1 MISLQALEEEE
12 ESSALKQLQESANSN
27 PDDPSVRFNLGVLL
41 WEKGESKPELRH
53 KAVEHF
59 MLAAKLNPQNADAF
73 RYLGHYYAHVSPEPQ
88 RALKC
93 YQRAVALNPDDSDA
107 GEAICGLLD
116 EGGKDN
122 LMLAVCREASE
133 KSARAFWAFRRLG
146 YLQAHLKKW
155 SEAIQSLQHAIRGF
169 PTSADLWETLGLAYG
184 RMGMFT
190 AALKSYG
197 RAVELDNSKIFAL
210 IESGN
215 ISLMLGS
222 FRKGIEQFQQAL
234 KISPHNASAY
244 YGLAS
249 AFLGLA
255 KECVNMGAFR
265 WGASLLEEATEVAM
279 HGTSLAG
286 NFSCSWKLHGDI
298 QLMYA
303 RCYPWTNEAR
313 PGQAEEISFNSSI
326 STWKRTRFIA
336 SRNASRSYQ
345 RALHLAPWLANA
357 YIDVAIAA
365 NLCLS
370 FKESPKEDLNV
381 WPIAEKMCFGG
392 ISLEGY
398 NDEFWVALG
407 CLSNDAALKQ
417 HALVRGLHLDV
428 SLAVAWAYL
437 GKLYRLEGEKKLAQQ
452 AFDRARSIEPS
463 LALPWAGMSADA
475 DARKFE
481 QNEAYEC
488 CLRATQISPVAEFQ
502 VGLAKL
508 ALHSSYLSSSEVF
521 AAIQQA
527 LLRVPHYPESHNLN
541 GLVCESRSDYQSAV
555 ASYRLA
561 RCALKSFAGESSESN
576 LNNISINLAR
586 SLCMAGNA
594 SDAVEECEYLQQ
606 KGQLDTVGLQIYAVC
621 LWRLGKNDMALS
633 ATRSLAS
640 SILSMEK
647 NLAAASISFICRL
660 LYNISGQ
667 ESAITS
673 ILKMPKQLF
682 SSSKISFIVSAI
694 HVMDPKDQLEAVVS
708 SSRSSLTSHEEIISM
723 HILVTIGKL
732 LKNGNEDSLG
742 IQKGVDHLRK
752 LLHRFPNSSVL
763 RNLLSFLLLSSKEWG
778 DLCLAT
784 RCSILDL
791 SDHQKDDGFKSAY
804 EILGAANVACYAIGR
819 SNHKIPLPIC
829 RNQCHSGSGAIQ
841 QLQKYLH
848 QEPWNFNARYL
859 LTLNYLQKTR
869 EERFPQHDCHVVERL
884 TSVALSNQ
892 IYSSKDVSRQ
902 YQIFQLL
909 LCAAE
914 VNLQQGNNGEC
925 FRLVR
930 SALGSSVHSSHL
942 FFAHL
947 LLCRAYAAEDDI
959 ISLSNEYRDCLELGT
974 NYHIGWI
981 CLKFI
986 ESRYGLQYDSAILP
1000 LKFEDCSKDIKI
1012 SWNMWTALFNLVQ
1025 GLISI
1030 SSGDFDAAEEFFAQ
1044 ACSAADGESCFF
1056 LCHGAICMELA
1067 RLKCESHY
1075 ISRAIRSLKN
1085 AKDASSGP
1093 LPIVSLLLAQAEASL
1108 GSKAKWEINLRDE
1121 WFSWIPENRPA
1132 ELFFQMHLLSRQSS
1146 RGVDYKDSSMRWI
1159 LRAIHMNPSC
1169 SRYWKFLLKV
1179 TCDVTIR
1186 FVCCPDQGLVMLS
1199 LGLEGGCRCICNTIP
1214 VANGIV

>member
-1 MISLQALEEEE
+1 MALEEEE
-12 ESSALKQLQESANSN
+12 DDFSAVKQLHESANSN
-27 PDDPSVRFNLGVLL
+27 PDDPSVHFNLGVLL
-41 WEKGESKPELRH
+41 WEKGERKQELRH

-59 MLAAKLNPQNADAF
+59 MISAKLNPQNAAAF
-73 RYLGHYYAHVSPEPQ
+73 RYLGNYYARVSPEPQ

-107 GEAICGLLD
+107 GEAICDLLD
-116 EGGKDN
+116 EGGKEN
-122 LMLAVCREASE
+122 LMLAVCRDASE

-155 SEAIQSLQHAIRGF
+155 SEAIQSLQQAIRGY

-197 RAVELDNSKIFAL
+197 RAIELDDSKIFAL

-249 AFLGLA
+249 ALLGLA
-255 KECVNMGAFR
+255 KECVNSGAFR
-265 WGASLLEEATEVAM
+265 WGASLLEEASEVAM
-279 HGTSLAG
+279 RGTSLAG

-303 RCYPWTNEAR
+303 RCYPWTEEAS
-313 PGQAEEISFNSSI
+313 PGQADEISISSSI
-326 STWKRTRFIA
+326 STWKRTCFLA

-357 YIDVAIAA
+357 YIDVAIASD
-365 NLCLS
+365 LCLS

-381 WPIAEKMCFGG
+381 WPVAEKMCVGG
-392 ISLEGY
+392 ILLEGY

-407 CLSNDAALKQ
+407 CLSDNTALKQ
-417 HALVRGLHLDV
+417 HALVRGLQLDV

-437 GKLYRLEGEKKLAQQ
+437 GKLYRLEGENKMAQQ

-475 DARKFE
+475 DTRKFE

-488 CLRATQISPVAEFQ
+488 CLRAVQISPLAEFQ

-508 ALHSSYLSSSEVF
+508 ALHSSELSSSEVF

-541 GLVCESRSDYQSAV
+541 GLVCESRSDYHSAA

-561 RCALKSFAGESSESN
+561 RCALKSFADETSESH
-576 LNNISINLAR
+576 LLDVSINLAR
-586 SLCMAGNA
+586 SLCMAGKA
-594 SDAVEECEYLQQ
+594 SDAVEECEDLRQ
-606 KGQLDTVGLQIYAVC
+606 KGQLDAVGLQIYALS

-633 ATRSLAS
+633 VTRSLAS
-640 SILSMEK
+640 NILSMEK
-647 NLAAASISFICRL
+647 NLVAASISFICRL

-682 SSSKISFIVSAI
+682 SSSKISFIISAI
-694 HVMDPKDQLEAVVS
+694 HVLDPKNQLEPIVS
-708 SSRSSLTSHEEIISM
+708 SSRSFLTSHEEIISM
-723 HILVTIGKL
+723 HMLVTLGKL
-732 LKNGNEDSLG
+732 LKDGNEDSLG
-742 IQKGVDHLRK
+742 IRKGVDHLRK
-752 LLHRFPNSSVL
+752 TLHMFPDSSVL
-763 RNLLSFLLLSSKEWG
+763 RNLLSYLLLSSKEWG
-778 DLCLAT
+778 DLCLST
-784 RCSILDL
+784 RCSVLDL
-791 SDHQKDDGFKSAY
+791 SDRPRKDGWFKSAY
-804 EILGAANVACYAIGR
+804 EILGAGNVACYAIGR
-819 SNHKIPLPIC
+819 SNQKFPLPTC
-829 RNQCHSGSGAIQ
+829 RRQCHSGSGAIQ
-841 QLQKYLH
+841 LLQKYLH

-859 LTLNYLQKTR
+859 LTLNCLQKAR
-869 EERFPQHDCHVVERL
+869 EERFPQHVCHVVERL
-884 TSVALSNQ
+884 TAVALSDQ
-892 IYSSKDVSRQ
+892 IFSIKDVSRQ
-902 YQIFQLL
+902 YQYFQLL

-914 VNLQQGNNGEC
+914 VNLQQGNNSEC

-930 SALGSSVHSSHL
+930 SALGSSLHSSHL

-959 ISLSNEYRDCLELGT
+959 VSLSKEYRHCLELGT
-974 NYHIGWI
+974 DSHIGWI

-986 ESRYGLQYDSAILP
+986 ESRYGLQEDSTIIP
-1000 LKFEDCSKDIKI
+1000 LKFEDCSKNIKI
-1012 SWNMWTALFNLVQ
+1012 SWNMWTALFSLVQ

-1030 SSGDFDAAEEFFAQ
+1030 WFGDFVSAEVFFAQ
-1044 ACSAADGESCFF
+1044 ACSAADSQSCFF

-1067 RLKCESHY
+1067 KQQCETQY
-1075 ISRAIRSLKN
+1075 ITRAIRSLKN
-1085 AKDASSGP
+1085 AKYISSDP
-1093 LPIVSLLLAQAEASL
+1093 LPMVSLLLAQAEASL
-1108 GSKAKWEINLRDE
+1108 GSKPKWETNLRDE
-1121 WFSWIPENRPA
+1121 WFSWPPENRPA
-1132 ELFFQMHLLSRQSS
+1132 ELLFQMYLLTRQTSH
-1146 RGVDYKDSSMRWI
+1146 GVDSIRWI
-1159 LRAIHMNPSC
+1159 LRAIHTNPSC
-1169 SRYWKFLLKV
+1169 SRYWKLLLKD
-1179 TCDVTIR
+1179 TYVTI
-1186 FVCCPDQGLVMLS
+1186 MK
-1199 LGLEGGCRCICNTIP
+1199 
-1214 VANGIV
+1214 

>member
-1 MISLQALEEEE
+1 MALEGEEE
-12 ESSALKQLQESANSN
+12 CDFSALKQLRESASSN
-27 PDDPSVRFNLGVLL
+27 PDDADVRFNLGVVL
-41 WEKGESKPELRH
+41 WEKGERRPELRH
-53 KAVEHF
+53 EAVEHF
-59 MLAAKLNPQNADAF
+59 MIAAKLNPQNAATF
-73 RYLGHYYAHVSPEPQ
+73 RYLGHYYARVSPEPQ

-107 GEAICGLLD
+107 GEAICDLLD
-116 EGGKDN
+116 EGGQDN
-122 LMLAVCREASE
+122 LMIAVCREASE

-146 YLQAHLKKW
+146 YLQAHHKNW
-155 SEAIQSLQHAIRGF
+155 AEAIQSLQQAIRGF

-197 RAVELDNSKIFAL
+197 RAVELDDSRIFAL
-210 IESGN
+210 VESGN

-234 KISPHNASAY
+234 IISPHNVSAN

-255 KECVNMGAFR
+255 KECVNSGAFR
-265 WGASLLEEATEVAM
+265 WGASLLEEATEVST
-279 HGTSLAG
+279 HVTSLAG

-303 RCYPWTNEAR
+303 RCNPWTEEAR
-313 PGQAEEISFNSSI
+313 PGQVDEISFKSSV
-326 STWKRTRFIA
+326 SAWKRTCFIA
-336 SRNASRSYQ
+336 SRNAGRSYQ

-365 NLCLS
+365 DVSLS
-370 FKESPKEDLNV
+370 FKESAKDDWSV

-392 ISLEGY
+392 ILLEGY
-398 NDEFWVALG
+398 NDEFWVALA
-407 CLSNDAALKQ
+407 CLSSNAALKQ
-417 HALVRGLHLDV
+417 HALVRGLQLDV

-475 DARKFE
+475 DVRKFE

-488 CLRATQISPVAEFQ
+488 CLRAVQISPVADFQ
-502 VGLAKL
+502 IGLAKL
-508 ALHSSYLSSSEVF
+508 ALHSSCLSSSEVF

-527 LLRVPHYPESHNLN
+527 LLHIPHYPEAHNLN
-541 GLVCESRSDYQSAV
+541 GLVCESRSDYQGAV

-561 RCALKSFAGESSESN
+561 RYALKYFADETSESHSDD
-576 LNNISINLAR
+576 ISINLAR

-594 SDAVEECEYLQQ
+594 SEAVEECEHLRQ
-606 KGQLDTVGLQIYAVC
+606 KGQLDTVGLHIYALG

-640 SILSMEK
+640 SILSMEE
-647 NLAAASISFICRL
+647 NLAAASISFICRM

-694 HVMDPKDQLEAVVS
+694 HVLDPNNQLEAVVS
-708 SSRSSLTSHEEIISM
+708 SSRSFVTSREDIISM
-723 HILVTIGKL
+723 HMLITVGKL
-732 LKNGNEDSLG
+732 LKSGNENSLG

-752 LLHRFPNSSVL
+752 AVHMFPNSSVL
-763 RNLLSFLLLSSKEWG
+763 RNLLGYLLLSSKERG
-778 DLCLAT
+778 YLCPAT
-784 RCSILDL
+784 RCSSLDL
-791 SDHQKDDGFKSAY
+791 SDYQKDDGLKSAY
-804 EILGAANVACYAIGR
+804 EIVGAGNVACYAIG
-819 SNHKIPLPIC
+819 SPNQKFPLPTC
-829 RNQCHSGSGAIQ
+829 RRQCYSGSGAIQ
-841 QLQKYLH
+841 VLQKYLH

-859 LTLNYLQKTR
+859 LAVNCLQKTR
-869 EERFPQHDCHVVERL
+869 AEKFPQHGCHVVERL
-884 TSVALSNQ
+884 TAVALSDQNFS
-892 IYSSKDVSRQ
+892 IKDVSRQ
-902 YQIFQLL
+902 YQNFQLL

-914 VNLQQGNNGEC
+914 VNLQQGNNTEC

-930 SALGSSVHSSHL
+930 SALSTSLHSNHL

-947 LLCRAYAAEDDI
+947 LLCRAYASEEDFVN
-959 ISLSNEYRDCLELGT
+959 LHKEYKYCLELGT
-974 NYHIGWI
+974 YSHIGWI

-986 ESRYGLQYDSAILP
+986 ESRYGLQDDSTVLA
-1000 LKFEDCSKDIKI
+1000 LKFEDCSKDLKM
-1012 SWNMWTALFNLVQ
+1012 SWNIWTALFSFVQ

-1030 SSGDFDAAEEFFAQ
+1030 SLGDFVAAEEFFSQ
-1044 ACSAADGESCFF
+1044 ACCVPDDESCFF

-1067 RLKCESHY
+1067 RQKCESHY
-1075 ISRAIRSLKN
+1075 ITRAIRSLKK
-1085 AKDASSGP
+1085 AKDTSADP
-1093 LPIVSLLLAQAEASL
+1093 LPLVSLLLGQAEASL
-1108 GSKAKWEINLRDE
+1108 GSKEKWLVNLRDE
-1121 WFSWIPENRPA
+1121 WFSWPPENRSA
-1132 ELFFQMHLLSRQSS
+1132 ELLFQMHLLSRESS
-1146 RGVDYKDSSMRWI
+1146 HGDSTMRWI

-1169 SRYWKFLLKV
+1169 SRYWKFLLKE
-1179 TCDVTIR
+1179 CD
-1186 FVCCPDQGLVMLS
+1186 DS
-1199 LGLEGGCRCICNTIP
+1199 LI
-1214 VANGIV
+1214 